1 MNPIKKLIQ
10 LLTLS
15 CLTFTSVPLFSQ
27 ELVVNISRDIASIE
41 VMHHGKMVTIQRNQD
56 TKNKISDHYALTSR
70 PCPRFCIQPIKI
82 AQGVETVGE
91 LEVISY
97 LQQIQ
102 KGNSALLL
110 IDSRTPDWVKRG
122 TIPGSINIPWT
133 TLNTDSGAD
142 SISIDE
148 ILENQFK
155 AIETEQGWDF
165 STAKTLILFCNGMW
179 CGQSANSI
187 KALLELG
194 YPSTKLKWYRD
205 GMQTWEALGLTTIK

>member
-1 MNPIKKLIQ
+1 MNPITRHIQ
-10 LLTLS
+10 LLALS
-15 CLTFTSVPLFSQ
+15 CLALTSAPLLSE
-27 ELVVNISRDIASIE
+27 ELTVNISRDIASIE
-41 VMHHGKMVTIQRNQD
+41 VMHNGKTITLQRNQD
-56 TKNKISDHYALTSR
+56 TKNKITDHYALTSR

-91 LEVISY
+91 LEVINY

-102 KGNSALLL
+102 KGNSTLLL

-133 TLNTDSGAD
+133 TLNKDSGAD
-142 SISIDE
+142 SISIGE
-148 ILENQFK
+148 ILESQFN
-155 AIETEQGWDF
+155 AVETEQDWDF
-165 STAKTLILFCNGMW
+165 SAAKTLILFCNGMW

-187 KALLELG
+187 KALLEIG
-194 YPSTKLKWYRD
+194 YPAEKLKWYRD